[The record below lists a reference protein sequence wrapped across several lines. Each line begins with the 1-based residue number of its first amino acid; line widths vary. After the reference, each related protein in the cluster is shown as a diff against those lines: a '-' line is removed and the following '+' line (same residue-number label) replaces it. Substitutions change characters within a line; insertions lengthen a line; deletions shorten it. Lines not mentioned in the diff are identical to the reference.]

1 MPYRGVALAEV
12 DLMAGNIDI
21 LFGNIS
27 TSARLV
33 TDGKLRALA
42 STGLKRSAAFPDLPT
57 VAETL
62 PGYEVLATWVLVA
75 PARTPREIVEL
86 LSRELHAVQQEA
98 ELRAF
103 LKDLHAEA
111 MSGGPNEARAFLR
124 DEVRKWED
132 LIKAANIRLE

>member
-1 MPYRGVALAEV
+1 
-12 DLMAGNIDI
+12 MAGNIDI

-75 PARTPREIVEL
+75 PAR
-86 LSRELHAVQQEA
+86 
-98 ELRAF
+98 
-103 LKDLHAEA
+103 
-111 MSGGPNEARAFLR
+111 
-124 DEVRKWED
+124 
-132 LIKAANIRLE
+132 